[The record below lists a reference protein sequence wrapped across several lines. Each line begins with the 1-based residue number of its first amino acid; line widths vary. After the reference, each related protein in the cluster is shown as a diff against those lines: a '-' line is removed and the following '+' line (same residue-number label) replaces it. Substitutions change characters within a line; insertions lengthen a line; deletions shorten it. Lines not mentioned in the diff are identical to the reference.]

1 MTSSAFSTN
10 LDAALNGNARKT
22 ARAPGRSRNGVV
34 FPGERG
40 SVSKQLEPAFLASCP
55 FCEYRE
61 LFSSVVTMSA
71 TYCAHLLDHEGE
83 AVAESR
89 LGRKGAAKR
98 MERVVRHL
106 QRLNTA
112 QYN

>member
-1 MTSSAFSTN
+1 MY
-10 LDAALNGNARKT
+10 K
-22 ARAPGRSRNGVV
+22 PV
-34 FPGERG
+34 
-40 SVSKQLEPAFLASCP
+40 EPAFLASCP

-71 TYCAHLLDHEGE
+71 AYGSHLLGHQGEGVE
-83 AVAESR
+83 ERR

-98 MERVVRHL
+98 MERVARHL